1 MAHTPTVVLSV
12 LLAAGAST
20 GVSFALR
27 PTSEAAPDVGAA
39 ALQQELGE
47 LRRTVAEL
55 QKQTEALAKVPAA
68 AAAPVADRV
77 AVPTISDEQIAA
89 AIAAWLQRNPAAAL
103 PASARGTAEA
113 PFDFDRTFAELQ
125 TTSFWADAGPWKRA
139 YASGR
144 MDELVAKF
152 EALAKASPNDPKAQM
167 QLANAYLAYLQM
179 DQTKAPQLSLK
190 ADRAFDAVLDLD
202 ETHWEARFSKAVSYT
217 FWPDFLGKKKDAIK
231 HFETLVE
238 QQETQ
243 PAADHQ
249 AQTYLYL
256 GNLLEQRDPAKAKE
270 IWARGARRHPNN
282 QELAKKAGG

>member
-1 MAHTPTVVLSV
+1 MTQTPTVVLSV
-12 LLAAGAST
+12 LLAAGAAT

-27 PTSEAAPDVGAA
+27 PTAEVAPDAA
-39 ALQQELGE
+39 AASLQHEVAE

-55 QKQTEALAKVPAA
+55 QKQQEALGKAPSA

-89 AIAAWLQRNPAAAL
+89 AIAAWLRKNPAVALPAAA
-103 PASARGTAEA
+103 GGAEA

-125 TTSFWADAGPWKRA
+125 TTSFWSDAGPWKKA
-139 YASGR
+139 YAAGR

-270 IWARGARRHPNN
+270 IWARGARRHPTN